1 MLFEKETL
9 SQRVDFLEDEL
20 ADLKQLVKVSFTGV
34 TNELDDLQAFQQTQQ
49 KILTEITKIMDIHYE
64 VIKKLERKNLI
75 KKYFDHK

>member
-20 ADLKQLVKVSFTGV
+20 AELKQLVKVSFTGV

-49 KILTEITKIMDIHYE
+49 KIMAEITKIMDIHYE
-64 VIKKLERKNLI
+64 VIKKLERKNL
-75 KKYFDHK
+75 KKLK

>member
-20 ADLKQLVKVSFTGV
+20 AELKQLVKVSFTGV

-49 KILTEITKIMDIHYE
+49 KIMSEITKIMDIHYE
-64 VIKKLERKNLI
+64 VIKKLERKNL
-75 KKYFDHK
+75 KKSK

>member
-20 ADLKQLVKVSFTGV
+20 AELKQLVKVSFTGV

-49 KILTEITKIMDIHYE
+49 KIMSEITKIMDIHYE
-64 VIKKLERKNLI
+64 VIKKLERKNL
-75 KKYFDHK
+75 KKLK

>member
-1 MLFEKETL
+1 MLFDKETL

-49 KILTEITKIMDIHYE
+49 KIMAEITKIMDIHYE
-64 VIKKLERKNLI
+64 VIKKLERKNS
-75 KKYFDHK
+75 KKLK